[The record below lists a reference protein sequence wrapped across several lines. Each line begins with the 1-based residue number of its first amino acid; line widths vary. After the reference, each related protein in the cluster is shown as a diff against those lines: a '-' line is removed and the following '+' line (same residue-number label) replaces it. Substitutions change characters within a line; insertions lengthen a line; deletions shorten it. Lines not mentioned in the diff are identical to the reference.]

1 LKVNFFKSKLYG
13 INLDE
18 HFMSAA
24 SAFLHCGVDSIPFRF
39 LGIQLGANPRS
50 KATWHPIV
58 ESLWKRLNSWKGRNL
73 SIGGR
78 VTNQFGTF

>member
-1 LKVNFFKSKLYG
+1 VSRLKVNFFKSKLYD

-18 HFMSAA
+18 
-24 SAFLHCGVDSIPFRF
+24 HCGVDSIPFRF